1 MKELMLGLRIIVCLL
16 VLIVV
21 LPSQATNPKRVQ
33 RVVNKGITDINDIR
47 VRPRA
52 RKIFIKNN
60 NINNIEDYTIPDH
73 IRNFT
78 FRENNTD
85 YVNGL
90 VLGSN
95 LRKLMLFNTGLKDI
109 NNIEWNKIIDYIEFS
124 FNNLST
130 LDGIDLSE
138 TNLRRFD
145 AIDNKIE
152 SLNGLILN
160 ETLETI
166 LLSGNRLKTVEDF
179 NFPSSLKILYLSNN
193 LLKSFNGANLNP
205 NLESLVISLNVFEH
219 YSDIKNLPIDLKS
232 LQFASAFAGSQ
243 DCTGL
248 VLPESL
254 ERLVFA
260 VTLKAT
266 QEDIKT
272 LALPPHLRE
281 LILSRNRISSLDGL
295 EFPVSL
301 RVLDLRHNPI
311 SPQERRKIRQR
322 FRKENPRLKIVF

>member
-1 MKELMLGLRIIVCLL
+1 LL
-16 VLIVV
+16 
-21 LPSQATNPKRVQ
+21 
-33 RVVNKGITDINDIR
+33 
-47 VRPRA
+47 
-52 RKIFIKNN
+52 
-60 NINNIEDYTIPDH
+60 
-73 IRNFT
+73 NF
-78 FRENNTD
+78 FYEGNNTESI
-85 YVNGL
+85 NGL
-90 VLGSN
+90 ILGE
-95 LRKLMLFNTGLKDI
+95 KLKRLSLFNTGIKSIKDFQ
-109 NNIEWNKIIDYIEFS
+109 WNDEIEFLRLS
-124 FNNLST
+124 FNDIESLGGLDLST
-130 LDGIDLSE
+130 
-138 TNLRRFD
+138 TNIKTFIT
-145 AIDNKIE
+145 IDNKIE

-232 LQFASAFAGSQ
+232 LQFASAFAGSH

-266 QEDIKT
+266 QEDLKT
-272 LALPPHLRE
+272 LVLPPNLRE

-295 EFPVSL
+295 EFPASL

-322 FRKENPRLKIVF
+322 FRKENPRLKIIF